1 MGESRYYIETTPTIM
16 VIIMMVKG
24 SGNDSTNG
32 AYNQPRF
39 LITSI
44 YIYDLHVIESHLN
57 PLRVCMR
64 EHSPERIDRDSDG
77 GFGSELCQSLPD
89 YRRFFRVSAVVVD
102 IVRIF
107 RLLPKLVT
115 STVSTSSPS
124 RHEMHIVSTWSFK
137 SSAPSTRHSSSDVSE
152 P

>member
-1 MGESRYYIETTPTIM
+1 MYHAHGGVKVPHRNDTMMIM

-24 SGNDSTNG
+24 SWNDSTNG

-57 PLRVCMR
+57 PLRACMR

-89 YRRFFRVSAVVVD
+89 YRRFFPS
-102 IVRIF
+102 IGSSSRIDGQ
-107 RLLPKLVT
+107 RRIRT
-115 STVSTSSPS
+115 Q
-124 RHEMHIVSTWSFK
+124 
-137 SSAPSTRHSSSDVSE
+137 APRCRSTR
-152 P
+152 PMG